1 MVSAETIIRVRY
13 SETDQMGI
21 VYYGN
26 YPAYYEVGRV
36 ELFRTLGFSYRDLE
50 ESGIQMPV
58 TQMNARYLKPAY
70 YDEDIRIVTSI
81 KDWPSA
87 RITFNYDLYNQ
98 DDALLNTGATTLV
111 FIDTAKGRP
120 IKAPDW
126 FLNVLSKHWQ
136 AYDTHSSN

>member
-1 MVSAETIIRVRY
+1 MISAETSIRVRY

-36 ELFRTLGFSYRDLE
+36 ELFRSLGFSYKGLE

-58 TQMNARYLKPAY
+58 TQMSARYLKPAY
-70 YDEDIRIVTSI
+70 YDEDIRIITSI
-81 KDWPSA
+81 KDWPGA
-87 RITFNYDLYNQ
+87 KVTFHYDLYNQ
-98 DDALLNTGATTLV
+98 NNALLNTGATTLV

-120 IKAPDW
+120 VKAPDW
-126 FLNVLSKHWQ
+126 FLKALSQNWQ
-136 AYDTHSSN
+136 VSEPNSGS

>member
-1 MVSAETIIRVRY
+1 MISAETTIRVRY

-36 ELFRTLGFSYRDLE
+36 ELFRSLGFSYRGLE

-70 YDEDIRIVTSI
+70 YDEDIRIITSI

-87 RITFNYDLYNQ
+87 RIIFNYDLYNQ
-98 DDALLNTGATTLV
+98 EDALLNTGATTLV
-111 FIDTAKGRP
+111 FIDTAKSRP
-120 IKAPDW
+120 VKAPDW
-126 FLNVLSKHWQ
+126 FLTVLSEHWQ
-136 AYDTHSSN
+136 